1 MIPLRDTTK
10 SGTFPIVNTAFIAIN
25 IAVFIFEIWITNDQ
39 RLFMYRFGLVPAIV
53 TTELEIGIFNR
64 IYPFFT
70 SMFLHAGWM
79 HIIGN
84 IIFLYIFG
92 KNIEH
97 RMGHIRF
104 LFFYI
109 LTGIIAAIIQFLIS
123 TGSVIPIVG
132 ASGAISGVL
141 GAYLLFFPKSRIL
154 TVVPILFYIRLIH
167 LPATVF
173 IFVWFLIQFLGGISS
188 AGRAADAGGVAFWA
202 HIGGFAAGLILAQYF
217 DRENN
222 NRQKSINSYY
232 KN

>member
-10 SGTFPIVNTAFIAIN
+10 SGSFPIVNTAFIAIN
-25 IAVFIFEIWITNDQ
+25 IAVFIYQIWIAGDQ
-39 RLFMYRFGLVPAIV
+39 RLFMFRFGLVPAIV
-53 TTELEIGIFNR
+53 TTDLEIGVFNR

-70 SMFLHAGWM
+70 SMYLHAGWM

-84 IIFLYIFG
+84 MIFLYIFG
-92 KNIEH
+92 DNIEH
-97 RMGHIRF
+97 RMGHIRY
-104 LFFYI
+104 LIFYI
-109 LTGIIAAIIQFLIS
+109 LTGVLAAVIQFLIS

-141 GAYLLFFPKSRIL
+141 GAYLLFYPKSRIL
-154 TVVPILFYIRLIH
+154 TVVPILFFIRLIH

-173 IFVWFLIQFLGGISS
+173 IFVWFLIQFLGGIST
-188 AGRAADAGGVAFWA
+188 AGRGADVGGVAFWA

-217 DRENN
+217 DK
-222 NRQKSINSYY
+222 QKGYMQKKINGYY

>member
-10 SGTFPIVNTAFIAIN
+10 SGTFPIVNTVFIAIN

-84 IIFLYIFG
+84 MIFLYIFG

-109 LTGIIAAIIQFLIS
+109 LTGIIATIIQFLIS

-154 TVVPILFYIRLIH
+154 TVVPILFFIRLIH

-188 AGRAADAGGVAFWA
+188 VGRAADAGGVAFWA

-222 NRQKSINSYY
+222 NRQKSFNSYY

>member
-10 SGTFPIVNTAFIAIN
+10 SGTFPIVNTVFILIN
-25 IAVFIFEIWITNDQ
+25 IAVFIFKIWITNDQ
-39 RLFMYRFGLVPAIV
+39 RLFEYRFGLVPAIV

-64 IYPFFT
+64 IYPFVT

-84 IIFLYIFG
+84 MIFLFIFG
-92 KNIEH
+92 RNIEH
-97 RMGHIRF
+97 RMGHIRY
-104 LFFYI
+104 LLFYI
-109 LTGIIAAIIQFLIS
+109 LTGILAAIIQFLIS
-123 TGSVIPIVG
+123 PGSVIPIVG

-141 GAYLLFFPKSRIL
+141 GAYLLFYPKSKIL
-154 TVVPILFYIRLIH
+154 TVVSILFFVRLIH

-188 AGRAADAGGVAFWA
+188 TERAADAGGVAFWA

-217 DRENN
+217 DRENIY
-222 NRQKSINSYY
+222 RQKSINSYY

>member
-10 SGTFPIVNTAFIAIN
+10 SNSFPIVNTVFIAIN
-25 IAVFIFEIWITNDQ
+25 IAVFIYQIWITADQ
-39 RLFMYRFGLVPAIV
+39 RLFMLRYGLVPAIV
-53 TTELEIGIFNR
+53 TTELEIGVYNR
-64 IYPFFT
+64 LYPFLT

-84 IIFLYIFG
+84 MLFLYIFG

-97 RMGHIRF
+97 RMGHIRY
-104 LFFYI
+104 LCFYI
-109 LTGIIAAIIQFLIS
+109 CTGIIAAVIQFLIS

-141 GAYLLFFPKSRIL
+141 GSYLLFYPKSRIL
-154 TVVPILFYIRLIH
+154 TVVPILFFVRLIH

-173 IFVWFLIQFLGGISS
+173 IFVWFLIQFLSGIST
-188 AGRAADAGGVAFWA
+188 AGREADFGGVAFWA

-217 DRENN
+217 DREKNY
-222 NRQKSINSYY
+222 RQKSINSYY